1 MLGWFKK
8 NKINDDEVITH
19 SDNPLTQTDKTE
31 APPSNNTVTSEI
43 QIPPTIVTAKDN
55 PKNIEANIECMEL
68 PPSKAY
74 EEPPPPLTYK
84 EARALKKARYEDV
97 IKNPKFK
104 QSFVLLNKKTGQIVE
119 IKAASSFHAC
129 NIIGWKPNKVTILAI
144 NSEVTSTINKT

>member
-8 NKINDDEVITH
+8 KNNDDEAITQ

-31 APPSNNTVTSEI
+31 APPSNGTVTAEV
-43 QIPPTIVTAKDN
+43 QTTPDVVTTEYSN
-55 PKNIEANIECMEL
+55 VNVGPSFEQMEL
-68 PPSKAY
+68 PPSRAY

-104 QSFVLLNKKTGQIVE
+104 QSFVLLNKKTGQVVE

-129 NIIGWKPNKVTILAI
+129 NIIGWKPNKVTILAV
-144 NSEVTSTINKT
+144 NSEITSTINKT